1 MLRCGAGKATIDL
14 EGVLPHDGFAGVH
27 DELGMRALVF
37 EDETGRRYCLLSVEE
52 TSLRDDASLRAAASQ
67 TVGCAKDAV
76 WISVTHTFS
85 APHVRT
91 PGHLSDDAARE
102 RNELFARRL
111 VEAAQ
116 NACEQAVCSRST
128 ARFAI
133 ATGSCSVNANRDVET
148 PEGWWLGINQDGF
161 SDRTVRVLSI
171 RSATDPERVIATVF
185 TADVQSS
192 VVQGLCGANGELLV
206 SGDLAGEAMRRL
218 EGELGGTA
226 IFLTGAAGDQ
236 APRVVGTGAL
246 PELANKLAAEV
257 VSALGHAEELQA
269 ETLRLSSATVSLPG
283 QRRADFATLSPR
295 LSYAFEQ
302 ADPELTTVYLARLG
316 SLVVAG
322 IQPEVESRFGA
333 RLRDT
338 APCPFEL
345 VTLVNGA
352 QKYLPGVDA
361 YDRIT
366 YEAMNSGFARGAE
379 ELLEETILDLVKK
392 S

>member
-1 MLRCGAGKATIDL
+1 MLRCGAGKTTIDL

-27 DELGMRALVF
+27 DELSMRALLF
-37 EDETGRRYCLLSVEE
+37 ENATGGRCCLLSAEE
-52 TSLRDDASLRAAASQ
+52 TSLRDDASLRTAAAQS
-67 TVGCAKDAV
+67 VGCSEDAV

-91 PGHLSDDAARE
+91 PSHLSDDAARE
-102 RNELFARRL
+102 RNELFAKRL
-111 VEAAQ
+111 AEATS
-116 NACEQAVCSRST
+116 NACEQAVSSLST

-133 ATGSCSVNANRDVET
+133 ATGLCSVNVNRDVET
-148 PEGWWLGINQDGF
+148 PDGWWLGVNPEGF

-171 RSATDPERVIATVF
+171 RSAANPERVIATVF

-192 VVQGLCGANGELLV
+192 VVQGLHDTNGELLV
-206 SGDLAGEAMRRL
+206 SGDLAGEAMRQL
-218 EGELGGTA
+218 ERELGGTA

-236 APRVVGTGAL
+236 APRAVGTGAL
-246 PELANKLAAEV
+246 TELANKLAAEV
-257 VSALGHAEELQA
+257 VSALGHTEELQT
-269 ETLRLSSATVSLPG
+269 ETLRLSSVAVSLPG

-295 LSYAFEQ
+295 LSHAFEQ
-302 ADPELTTVYLARLG
+302 AGPELTTIYLARLG
-316 SLVVAG
+316 RLVVAG

-333 RLRDT
+333 RLRDA
-338 APCPFEL
+338 APHPFEL

-352 QKYLPGVDA
+352 QKYLPGADA

-379 ELLEETILDLVKK
+379 ELLEETILNLVRK

>member
-14 EGVLPHDGFAGVH
+14 EGVLPHDGFAGVR
-27 DELGMRALVF
+27 DGLCMRALVF
-37 EDETGRRYCLLSVEE
+37 ENADGRRCCLLSAEE
-52 TSLRDDASLRAAASQ
+52 TSLRDDDSLRTAVTTA
-67 TVGCAKDAV
+67 VGCARDAV

-91 PGHLSDDAARE
+91 PGHLSDDAARD

-111 VEAAQ
+111 DEATR
-116 NACEQAVCSRST
+116 NACEQAVDSLAPAC
-128 ARFAI
+128 FAI
-133 ATGSCSVNANRDVET
+133 ATGSCSVNVNRDVET
-148 PEGWWLGINQDGF
+148 PDGWWLGVNPDGF
-161 SDRTVRVLSI
+161 SDHTVRVLGV

-185 TADVQSS
+185 AADVQSS
-192 VVQGLCGANGELLV
+192 VVQGLRADDGGLLV

-236 APRVVGTGAL
+236 APCVVGTGAL
-246 PELANKLAAEV
+246 AELSKKLAAEV
-257 VSALGHAEELQA
+257 VSALGNAEELRVD
-269 ETLRLSSATVSLPG
+269 ELRLLSETVSLPG

-295 LSYAFEQ
+295 LRYAFEP
-302 ADPELTTVYLARLG
+302 ADAEPTTVYLARLG
-316 SLVVAG
+316 RLAIAG

-333 RLRDT
+333 RMRD
-338 APCPFEL
+338 AVPHPFDL

-352 QKYLPGVDA
+352 QKYLPGANA

-366 YEAMNSGFARGAE
+366 YEAMNSGFAQGAE
-379 ELLEETILDLVKK
+379 EVLEKTILSLVKQP
-392 S
+392 

>member
-1 MLRCGAGKATIDL
+1 MLRCGAGGATIDL
-14 EGVLPHDGFAGVH
+14 EGVLPHDGFSGVH
-27 DELGMRALVF
+27 DDLCMRALAF
-37 EDETGRRYCLLSVEE
+37 ENTDGNRCCLLSAEE
-52 TSLRDDASLRAAASQ
+52 TSLRDDADLRAAAAAA
-67 TVGCAKDAV
+67 VGCAEDAV

-91 PGHLSDDAARE
+91 PSHLKDDAARE

-111 VEAAQ
+111 VEAARS
-116 NACEQAVCSRST
+116 ACEQAVSSLAP

-133 ATGSCSVNANRDVET
+133 ASGPCSVNVNRDVET
-148 PEGWWLGINQDGF
+148 PDGWWLGVNPDGF
-161 SDRTVRVLSI
+161 SDRTVRVLGV
-171 RSATDPERVIATVF
+171 RSATNPEQVIATVF

-192 VVQGLCGANGELLV
+192 VVQGLHGDNGELLV

-236 APRVVGTGAL
+236 APCLAGTGAL
-246 PELANKLAAEV
+246 PELAKQLAGEVLAA
-257 VSALGHAEELQA
+257 LDRAEELHV
-269 ETLRLSSATVSLPG
+269 EDLRLSSETISLPG
-283 QRRADFATLSPR
+283 QRRADFATLSPK
-295 LSYAFEQ
+295 LHYVFEP
-302 ADPELTTVYLARLG
+302 ADPEPTTVYLARLG
-316 SLVVAG
+316 GLVVAG

-333 RLRDT
+333 RLRDA
-338 APCPFEL
+338 APHPFEL

-352 QKYLPGVDA
+352 QKYLPGEDA
-361 YDRIT
+361 YDRVT

-379 ELLEETILDLVKK
+379 KLLEETILSLVTE